1 MNKLSYGSYSSDITD
16 IAFSSTNGYT
26 DPSSELE
33 TRKQLSTPLKEI
45 KDFVNNTVPV
55 DSNDNAV
62 QLVVTEENK
71 LQYKTDPGSTPVD
84 IEASGVPEGGTA
96 GQMIVKNSST
106 DFDASWVNGIPTGG
120 SSGQVLK
127 KSSNTNYA
135 MAWKDNTVDVLTSAP
150 SSAYTGGGAK
160 IVYLTSEPGTKYAGY
175 IYLIKG

>member
-33 TRKQLSTPLKEI
+33 TRKQFSTPLKEI
-45 KDFVNNTVPV
+45 KDFVNNTVTV

-84 IEASGVPEGGTA
+84 IEASGVPEGGTS
-96 GQMIVKNSST
+96 GQIIVKNSST
-106 DFDASWVNGIPTGG
+106 DFDASWQDQDHSIV
-120 SSGQVLK
+120 
-127 KSSNTNYA
+127 
-135 MAWKDNTVDVLTSAP
+135 TVQTTAP
-150 SSAYTGGGAK
+150 ESAYTGGGVK
-160 IVYLTSEPGTKYAGY
+160 IVYLTSEPGTKYSGY